1 MKNILRALPLFVL
14 LGACATKKEVLN
26 APSDSGAKATYK
38 EPYDQVKR
46 AATDSLLEMGY
57 SFKQEGL
64 KDEFTWYALYSQGVS
79 TGTSGRYAR
88 LTITK
93 GDTERTVYFLVRSK
107 TESAEAMKTDDVLA
121 QDLHKRTAGR
131 LTPK

>member
-1 MKNILRALPLFVL
+1 MKNMLRALPLFVL

-26 APSDSGAKATYK
+26 APSDSGVKAAYK
-38 EPYDQVKR
+38 EPYDPVKR
-46 AATDSLLEMGY
+46 AAMDSLAEMGFT
-57 SFKQEGL
+57 FKQEGL
-64 KDEFTWYALYSQGVS
+64 KDEFTWYALYSQGLA

-107 TESAEAMKTDDVLA
+107 TESVEAQKLDEVIA
-121 QDLHKRTAGR
+121 KDLHTKTAAR
-131 LTPK
+131 LAPK